1 MAVAGELVGVFAI
14 ADALKASSLE
24 AIEQLRR
31 LGLDLIM
38 LTGDNPQT
46 AQAIADQLGIERVL
60 AGVTPDRKA
69 AAIQS
74 LQAQGRVVAMV
85 GDGIND
91 APALAQADVGIA
103 LGTGTDIAMAASDIT
118 LVSGD
123 LRGIGA
129 AITLSRATLATIR
142 QNLFFAFI
150 YNVLGIPIA
159 AGLLY
164 PIWGIWLNPMVAGA
178 AMALSSV
185 SVVGNALR
193 LRWLRLA

>member
-1 MAVAGELVGVFAI
+1 
-14 ADALKASSLE
+14 
-24 AIEQLRR
+24 
-31 LGLDLIM
+31 
-38 LTGDNPQT
+38 
-46 AQAIADQLGIERVL
+46 
-60 AGVTPDRKA
+60 
-69 AAIQS
+69 
-74 LQAQGRVVAMV
+74 
-85 GDGIND
+85 
-91 APALAQADVGIA
+91 VGIA

>member
-24 AIEQLRR
+24 AVEQLRR